1 MQMTNI
7 KPKLLIVEDEVYSQ
21 IYYSNVLE
29 ADYDLFIAPTVSEA
43 KKALRDTKFK
53 LAIVDLSLPGGEDG
67 LSLIRYLC
75 LMHPEIT
82 ASIVISAH
90 AYPKNREDALAA
102 GAAEF
107 ITKPIMADALL
118 GVVQKYIQDNP

>member
-1 MQMTNI
+1 MSET
-7 KPKLLIVEDEVYSQ
+7 KPKLLIVEDELYSQ
-21 IYYSNVLE
+21 IYYSSVLE
-29 ADYDLFIAPTVSEA
+29 GDYDLSIVPTVDSA
-43 KKALRDTKFK
+43 KKVLQETKFK

-90 AYPKNREDALAA
+90 AYPKNREEALDA

-118 GVVQKYIQDNP
+118 GVVQKYIQDTP